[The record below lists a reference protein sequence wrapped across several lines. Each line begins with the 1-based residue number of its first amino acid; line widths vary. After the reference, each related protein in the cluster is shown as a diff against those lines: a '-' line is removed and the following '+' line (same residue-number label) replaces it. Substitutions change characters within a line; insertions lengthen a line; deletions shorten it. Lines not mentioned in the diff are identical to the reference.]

1 MENEDFIKR
10 LTALRIATGKSAR
23 DLSLNLG
30 QSPNYINNIENGK
43 SLPSL
48 SMFFYICEYLN
59 ITPAEFFDI
68 GVQSPTRLKE
78 LNEAA
83 AGLTAEEIEHII
95 AIIKDIK
102 K

>member
-1 MENEDFIKR
+1 M
-10 LTALRIATGKSAR
+10 
-23 DLSLNLG
+23 
-30 QSPNYINNIENGK
+30 
-43 SLPSL
+43 
-48 SMFFYICEYLN
+48 N
-59 ITPAEFFDI
+59 ITPAEFFDT

-102 K
+102 KIKSPP